1 MSWIKRLH
9 YNSEYVLTRLCIS
22 YHVRESYCRSV
33 ESNKVE
39 DVTISLY
46 IFLYIFNIND
56 VLCKREYSAIKD
68 IKKVY
73 DAHQYMMHMGWMIF
87 PS

>member
-1 MSWIKRLH
+1 MYCQDFVFHITLE
-9 YNSEYVLTRLCIS
+9 NLTVEVLSQTS
-22 YHVRESYCRSV
+22 
-33 ESNKVE
+33 VE

-46 IFLYIFNIND
+46 ILLYIFNIND

-68 IKKVY
+68 IKKVS